1 MRCYSNYAAAIVVR
15 RIVAYFT
22 VLNCNDGVKRVYT
35 SCVTESQHGRISDDF
50 PSVNGKDATEPG
62 PSRYCGNTATA
73 VVRTD
78 ACYFPT
84 VHLDVTA
91 RGKDAITTTGLAVFY
106 ERGVHDQTAS
116 TDIP

>member
-1 MRCYSNYAAAIVVR
+1 MI
-15 RIVAYFT
+15 
-22 VLNCNDGVKRVYT
+22 
-35 SCVTESQHGRISDDF
+35 F
-50 PSVNGKDATEPG
+50 PRVNGKGATEPG

-73 VVRTD
+73 VVRTV

-91 RGKDAITTTGLAVFY
+91 RGKHATTTTGLAVFY

-116 TDIP
+116 TDIALYQEAATVATVPAIGNYAAVKR